1 MKRNFLL
8 LAVIAMLSACGK
20 PAPKPSQWSQT
31 GFALSFFANVNAVSQ
46 SGENVVVSPYSA
58 GVVLSMLEDGAEG
71 QTKVELDNALNGAV
85 FGKEDLGDGK
95 DVVVQSSNSVWIS
108 DNFSVRNRYV
118 NILEK
123 DYDAFV
129 TTENFADPAAVHVIN
144 NWCSEHTSGK
154 ITEIIDRISPGMVMM
169 LVNALYFNAPWEN
182 AFNKDAIRQMTFR
195 GQSGNTDVQMMYRK
209 AKFNYAEYQGAKMI
223 EIPYKGSQYAMYVI
237 LPPQGMSP
245 DAVLPYIGESQYKS
259 AMSMLQMKDVALNMP
274 KFKVETSMVLNK
286 ALERMGVSTA
296 FTSAA
301 DFRGISVSGPLCVDL
316 VKQKCYIDVS
326 EQGTEAAAVTSAQIR
341 TTAARPGLTMTVDRP
356 FIFVIADVEDK
367 DILFAGKIVNI

>member
-1 MKRNFLL
+1 
-8 LAVIAMLSACGK
+8 
-20 PAPKPSQWSQT
+20 
-31 GFALSFFANVNAVSQ
+31 
-46 SGENVVVSPYSA
+46 
-58 GVVLSMLEDGAEG
+58 
-71 QTKVELDNALNGAV
+71 
-85 FGKEDLGDGK
+85 
-95 DVVVQSSNSVWIS
+95 
-108 DNFSVRNRYV
+108 
-118 NILEK
+118 
-123 DYDAFV
+123 
-129 TTENFADPAAVHVIN
+129 
-144 NWCSEHTSGK
+144 
-154 ITEIIDRISPGMVMM
+154 
-169 LVNALYFNAPWEN
+169 
-182 AFNKDAIRQMTFR
+182 MTFR